1 MNSKEILSFLQLTV
15 AGLILCLAAGVLY
28 SPSAQALPLP
38 ECDNGNAPVASGAW
52 NRSEDRAACYRQSNK
67 TCPQGAL
74 WLNANVSTKGWGRED
89 GYYSTTVD
97 VTATDNYVTVYL
109 RGSGI
114 DYYNQCA
121 GDDFYAIEISS
132 GDPRLSISGSKLYRG
147 KYDGSRPGWTGKGK
161 SLEATLDV
169 SEVRPGETKDL
180 RLTICRRG
188 ADNPSS
194 SIWRHGCEDVLVTV
208 RKDQLRF
215 SLMPAINTDKSSI
228 STEEKDVTITTATVR
243 NEGPNQSQ
251 TSAHTVLRFLAKNN
265 AGNQLEGS
273 IFGEGIDSS
282 VGLGSNGW
290 QCELAKKIAQS
301 RGGVLDQSSCDV
313 KYTQESD
320 PSMPKDAIRDIGDRM
335 REKVKDDIGGLASSP
350 GDSLCYLTAVSNYTQ
365 DATMQRF
372 RYAMKCLTVSKKPN
386 VQVWGGDIKTDK
398 DVITNKTSSANQNVY
413 GSWGEYGIIAN
424 GKADS
429 ASGAGLSSSFNGR
442 SGVTPRDYNKLTFAN
457 IPKYGNFSSTSS
469 VPDNFTLPSVGG
481 TRGNISGNV
490 DVNSLASGEYNAGNV
505 VLTGSK
511 LSVGKSIVIK
521 SSGVVRI
528 SGDLLYTDTNDVRQL
543 PQLIIYAKN
552 IIIEPSVGE
561 VNAWLIT
568 QKDGYVST
576 CGVVISA
583 RDWLNGVSESSCG
596 KQQLK
601 INGPIKTGR
610 LFLRRTYGGK
620 HASSAKN
627 DPNMHPGTPA
637 EIINLRADTYI
648 WAYNNYQNTSAIST
662 MNVRELPP
670 RY

>member
-52 NRSEDRAACYRQSNK
+52 NRSEDRAACYLRRNK

-74 WLNANVSTKGWGRED
+74 WMNKSSDTTGWGREN
-89 GYYSTTVD
+89 GYYSTTVN
-97 VTATDNYVTVYL
+97 VTATEDYVTVYL
-109 RGSGI
+109 HGSGI
-114 DYYNQCA
+114 DYYNECA
-121 GDDFYAIEISS
+121 GDGFYAIRINS
-132 GDPRLSISGSKLYRG
+132 GDPRLSISGSVLYRG
-147 KYDGSRPGWTGKGK
+147 KYDGSRPGWTGKGD
-161 SLEATLDV
+161 SLQATLNV

-180 RLTICRRG
+180 RLKICRQG
-188 ADNPSS
+188 SKDQYYSN
-194 SIWRHGCEDVLVTV
+194 WRYGCEDVLVTV
-208 RKDQLRF
+208 RKAQLRF
-215 SLMPAINTDKSSI
+215 SLRPAINTDKSFI

-320 PSMPKDAIRDIGDRM
+320 PSMPKDAIRDIGGRM
-335 REKVKDDIGGLASSP
+335 REKVKDDIGGLTSSP

-386 VQVWGGDIKTDK
+386 VQVWGGNIKTDK
-398 DVITNKTSSANQNVY
+398 DVITNKTSSVNQNVY

-424 GKADS
+424 GNVES

-442 SGVTPRDYNKLTFAN
+442 SGVNPRDYNKLTFAN
-457 IPKYGNFSSTSS
+457 TPKFGNFSSTSS

-481 TRGNISGNV
+481 VKGSVSGNV
-490 DVNSLASGEYNAGNV
+490 DVNSLATGEYNAGNV
-505 VLTGSK
+505 TLTGSK

-576 CGVVISA
+576 CGVVIRA
-583 RDWLNGVSESSCG
+583 GDWLSGVSESSCG
-596 KQQLK
+596 KQLRV
-601 INGPIKTGR
+601 NGPIKTGR
-610 LFLRRTYGGK
+610 LLLRRTYGGK

-648 WAYNNYQNTSAIST
+648 WAYNNYRNTGAIST